1 MFAKVSIA
9 LQLVRVASQKRVY
22 LIGLWI
28 IIGTIVLSLSFTTIY
43 LLSQCTP
50 IKYALHQSAPKF
62 HRPGLTLLKGQLDSN
77 DTWRKVPTFS
87 WCHDCQLHP
96 IRCQYCH

>member
-22 LIGLWI
+22 LIGLWV

-50 IKYALHQSAPKF
+50 IKYALLPSSTDQ
-62 HRPGLTLLKGQLDSN
+62 G
-77 DTWRKVPTFS
+77 
-87 WCHDCQLHP
+87 
-96 IRCQYCH
+96 